1 MLNGTCGESCSGDF
15 RIVNYGLGIRASVC
29 LITIGG
35 IVMIK
40 KIAVLTSGNDCP
52 GMNACLR
59 AVVRTAIHNG
69 MHIWGVH
76 NGYRGLL
83 ADEIEELNTR
93 SVGDMIQRGGTF
105 LGIARSGEFFEEE
118 GRKQGYDNLVKHGI
132 EGLIVIGGSGSI
144 KGAATMSKEFGMP
157 VIGIPGTIENDVWG
171 TDYTIG
177 SDTAANTV
185 VDAINKLRDTASAH
199 RRIVLIE
206 VMGKTSGWL
215 AMTAGIA
222 GGAEYVL
229 VPETKFNIDQI
240 CEEIRQDYAAGK
252 RYSLLVV
259 AEGAASATELG
270 KQIQEKTEIDTRV
283 TILGHI
289 QRGGSPTVQDRI
301 NASLLGEKA
310 VLAMAEGKKD
320 IVVGFDTGEVV
331 EIPIDEATNN
341 KKTLDTEFIRL
352 AKVLA

>member
-1 MLNGTCGESCSGDF
+1 MLHN
-15 RIVNYGLGIRASVC
+15 
-29 LITIGG
+29 
-35 IVMIK
+35 
-40 KIAVLTSGNDCP
+40 IAVLTSGNDCP
-52 GMNACLR
+52 GMNACIR
-59 AVVRTAIHNG
+59 AVVRTAVHQG
-69 MHIWGVH
+69 VHIWGVH
-76 NGYRGLL
+76 NGYRGLVN
-83 ADEIEELNTR
+83 DEIEELTTR

-105 LGIARSGEFFEEE
+105 LGIARSGEFFEED
-118 GRKQGYDNLVKHGI
+118 GRRQGYENLKKHGI

-157 VIGIPGTIENDVWG
+157 VIGIPATIENDVWG

-185 VDAINKLRDTASAH
+185 VDAINKLRDTACAH

-229 VPETKFNIDQI
+229 VPETKSNIDQI
-240 CEEIRQDYAAGK
+240 CEEIRADYAKGK
-252 RYSLLVV
+252 KYSLLVV
-259 AEGAASATELG
+259 ADGALKGMGVTTTELG

-283 TILGHI
+283 TVLGHI
-289 QRGGSPTVQDRI
+289 QRGGSPTVEDRI

-310 VLAMAEGKKD
+310 VLAMIQGKKD
-320 IVVGFDTGEVV
+320 VVVGFDTGVVV

-341 KKTLDTEFIRL
+341 RKTLDTEFIRL
-352 AKVLA
+352 SKVLA